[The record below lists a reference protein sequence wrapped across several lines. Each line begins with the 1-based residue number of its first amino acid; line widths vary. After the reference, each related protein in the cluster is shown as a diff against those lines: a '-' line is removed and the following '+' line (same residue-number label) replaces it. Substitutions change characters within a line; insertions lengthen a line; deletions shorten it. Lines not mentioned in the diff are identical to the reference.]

1 MRPACYRKAADVPD
15 PSLSTRAPG
24 DPSRVVDDQ
33 LRDDLGRAG
42 STHATGVVDS
52 ALRLV
57 TAMARVT
64 VRGADGVSITL
75 ERHGRMTTIADSDD
89 TVRRMDEHQYATG
102 EGPCLAAA
110 AEGRWFHSES
120 LAEEQR
126 WPVFV
131 PRAIGEGI
139 ASVMSTP
146 LLIETLPA
154 GAINMYSR
162 TDRVFGPDER
172 KVAAF
177 FAKRAAGIL
186 GEAAQLDEEQSV
198 RISAALT
205 SREIIAMAQGVHM
218 SRLGISSAEAA
229 AELYRAARHKGITVR
244 AEALAVLDSTG
255 GDARGPDDHHG

>member
-1 MRPACYRKAADVPD
+1 MPD
-15 PSLSTRAPG
+15 PSLS
-24 DPSRVVDDQ
+24 SRSPENRPAWTDGGAHPTGADVDQ
-33 LRDDLGRAG
+33 LRADLGNAG
-42 STHATGVVDS
+42 STHATGVVDA

-57 TAMARVT
+57 TSLARVT
-64 VRGADGVSITL
+64 VSGADGVSVTL
-75 ERHGRMTTIADSDD
+75 ERHGRMTTVADSDG

-131 PRAIGEGI
+131 PRAIDEGI
-139 ASVMSTP
+139 ASIMSTP
-146 LLIETLPA
+146 LLVQARPV

-162 TDRVFGPDER
+162 ADRVFGPDER

-177 FAKRAAGIL
+177 FAKRAADL
-186 GEAAQLDEEQSV
+186 MGEATSLDEEQGA

-205 SREIIAMAQGVHM
+205 SREVIAMAQGVHM
-218 SRLGISSAEAA
+218 TRLGISSDAAA
-229 AELYRAARHKGITVR
+229 AELYRAARSKGITVR
-244 AEALAVLDSTG
+244 AEAVAVLGSTG
-255 GDARGPDDHHG
+255 AGPRGARDHHG